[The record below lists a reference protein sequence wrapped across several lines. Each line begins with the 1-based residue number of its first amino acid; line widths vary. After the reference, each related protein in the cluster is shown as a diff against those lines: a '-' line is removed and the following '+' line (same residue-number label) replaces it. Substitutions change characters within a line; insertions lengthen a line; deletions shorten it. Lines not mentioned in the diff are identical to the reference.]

1 MTSPNRLATRLA
13 EISFLLF
20 AVIFGAV
27 FSVCSAQSLSIHH
40 PTQAIKWYRLT
51 DTGTLMAALTPHSI
65 NSIPKTGRLLF
76 NSKNSKELAVFVVR

>member
-20 AVIFGAV
+20 AMIFGAV

-40 PTQAIKWYRLT
+40 PTQAIKWYRPN
-51 DTGTLMAALTPHSI
+51 DTGTLMAGIDTSLYQ
-65 NSIPKTGRLLF
+65 F
-76 NSKNSKELAVFVVR
+76 NLKSKEQAAVVR